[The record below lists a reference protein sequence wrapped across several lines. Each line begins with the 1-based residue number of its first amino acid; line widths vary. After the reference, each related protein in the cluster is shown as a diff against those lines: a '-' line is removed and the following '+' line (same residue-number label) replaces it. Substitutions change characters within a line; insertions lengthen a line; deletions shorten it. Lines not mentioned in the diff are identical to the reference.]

1 MAEIVAKIEELKG
14 VPEETH
20 WFCPREKSSDD
31 DEFFFD
37 EDMDEEDETAEQR
50 GIRQKRVEKAH
61 DRRSIFLEAV
71 SIFAYDGD
79 DAVPF
84 QKAFEESIAGQLV
97 RCPICIRE
105 YHKCRS
111 LLEHDLQGQYE
122 AGQVQQFMDRFD
134 EINKNRIKNGLE
146 GAKQDMLD
154 LPPQDR
160 KITKLSS
167 QGLYALLETM
177 HCMPVIT
184 DEAFLAENFDQ
195 AFKLVQSKKKITLPG
210 YSPALTMFLF
220 SNNEQ
225 RLDFAI
231 RCWEKMQSGISGAQF
246 DWAVKDQ
253 LSMAMAR
260 VQLTSLEREFMPS
273 FWRGVRMIVD
283 RLGRNVIAHHLRA
296 MDTDV
301 CKLALDHLQVDSP
314 CFDDLLVTLQML
326 WEKAPSHV
334 WDAFGAIS
342 PKTVIEQIF
351 NSPNLRR
358 IAQGSGKNS
367 TSSLSNSLI
376 WIVPF
381 LGSLRPGALPNACKS
396 LLHQAWDKYY
406 DASYPEESRITC
418 RLAGLQVL
426 STSFSKIEIEA
437 SDAGSAISSLLDVLK
452 SHLNSV
458 MEDVEKSPTN
468 EICLEALQVI
478 RQAIAADVMLLAID
492 REALKRR
499 KPPALES
506 DDASMSLW
514 QASIRGVKSQSFDL
528 ASAIIQGCSRF
539 PLFEALPVKE
549 SSSPEARNW
558 TQRLNEKHEFL
569 SDLFDRMQDFP
580 PHALKVLLQ
589 NAERAEG
596 LLSLLFAGDSTT
608 QQSAASLI
616 KVLTSENNRGEAIK
630 SLLRDSFVPSMQAL
644 ASVLRNISQAQ
655 VFGPAQMTVKAGKDF
670 ISALSDSSDGIVRL
684 RSLSDEDIDVV
695 EDVWQAFWTEINTIF
710 QSTEAWAL
718 MGHSKDLMV
727 AFCRDAMD
735 FANMVFD
742 AYSVISGALHDSASS
757 ETSRIETDRHLLAAP
772 ANTAAAIVTWF
783 RLRDEYLI
791 SKAVDFACKI
801 MSRLRTVEVE
811 LPAKALEFIEGIL
824 SNEIRNKVPANIKAR
839 LRKSFEVHVDEVLI
853 TDSRPVGKQGS
864 LLPWMSSG
872 SSTPSNMNHDGPRK
886 GGIDMAAW
894 KDVAAQR
901 KDVKQSDDS
910 EMQKIIKSASSA
922 FERFKDSD
930 GYQALKTPQQPQQN
944 LHFKEQNDKQRE
956 EFRRKRQQALEEKK
970 RRDAAAIA
978 KARRQRDGLG
988 NAGSGLAGIGV
999 DDKDHSAAKGEG
1011 VMVSSDESD
1020 DDDEGGL
1027 DAELFGPASKTT
1039 KSKSSIKMDSAGG
1052 VGLKKEV
1059 KPTRVVRQVRNK
1071 KDMRAR
1077 LAPDLGPLHKIILGW
1092 DFFHEGDYP
1101 SGSEDWQFKKVSNAF
1116 RHAQEYRDTFQPLL
1130 TLEAWQAIV
1139 RAREEDTP
1147 KPYKIKIGSRSSVDA
1162 FVEISTAISHAD
1174 LREAQLSEGD
1184 IILLSTAAKPTSDKE
1199 APNCL
1204 SRVDKVKRKGKTVE
1218 VIYKVL
1224 PHSNGKASAMLKP
1237 GAEIFG
1243 DKIQSIIPLER
1254 EFGSISGLEYYDLC
1268 DEIVKARPSPLL
1280 QYNDKQLDPLI
1291 SNYNVNK
1298 AQAKAIKSALDND
1311 AFTLIQ
1317 GPPGSGKTKTIVAIV
1332 GALLTDSMGS
1342 TAGTTRINTPRVS
1355 GQASGDMAKKL
1366 LVCAPSNAAVDE
1378 LVMRFKD
1385 GIKTTRGFERKIN
1398 VIRLGRSE
1406 AINSAVQ
1413 DVTLDELVNKK
1424 LGNASG
1430 DNGAR
1435 ERTQAIMGEHKKVS
1449 ELLRDARE
1457 KMDSDRTHGD
1467 DKPKLQDEINALR
1480 KRKNDLGTQIDAAKD
1495 AEGAAGRNQE
1505 LERRRIQQ
1513 AVIDDSH
1520 VICATLSGSGHELFQ
1535 NLNVEFETV
1544 VVDEAAQCVEMSAL
1558 IPLKYGCAKCILV
1571 GDPKQLPPT
1580 VFSKEAARFQY
1591 EQSLF
1596 VRMQG
1601 NHPDAVHLLDTQYRM
1616 HPDISSFPSASF
1628 YDSRLLDGGGMEA
1641 LRARPWHTSSLLAP
1655 YRFFDVSG
1663 QHEKAVKGPSLV
1675 NRNEIQVA
1683 LSLYNRLTQDFPDY
1697 DFDKKIGIITP
1708 YKSQLRML
1716 KETFAR
1722 QFGDSIMDKVEFNTT
1737 DAFQGRESE
1746 IIIFSCV
1753 RASPAGGIG
1762 FLQDIRRMNV
1772 GLTRAKCSLWV
1783 LGNSQSLM
1791 RGQWWKKLV
1800 EDAQA
1805 RDVFTTGN
1813 VQDMLRRPSKDF
1825 PAEARVARSK
1835 PTPSTIKPEQSNGKA
1850 NGVHSPKPQELDM
1863 FETASKKR
1871 PSEVQRKPSSDR
1883 MEGVKVKAE
1892 DKIKG
1897 MKRERQSSASED
1909 KMDIDSKVVMKAR
1922 EDIKPAK
1929 KQLIDDVRSSE
1940 PPRSRTTTPGAPGTP
1955 GSMPN
1960 ASDRDA
1966 KTEVGKDQGEVK
1978 KINGGMVQS
1987 KPPQGP
1993 PLKRKAAGSVF
2004 MPKKKK

>member
-1 MAEIVAKIEELKG
+1 MAEIVGKIEELKG

-20 WFCPREKSSDD
+20 WFCPREKPSDD
-31 DEFFFD
+31 DQFFFD
-37 EDMDEEDETAEQR
+37 EDMVEEDETAEQR
-50 GIRQKRVEKAH
+50 GIRHKRVEKAH

-111 LLEHDLQGQYE
+111 LLEHDLQAQYE

-134 EINKNRIKNGLE
+134 GVNKTRIKNGLE
-146 GAKQDMLD
+146 AAKQDMLD

-160 KITKLSS
+160 KINKLSS

-231 RCWEKMQSGISGAQF
+231 RCWEKMQCGISGAQF

-283 RLGRNVIAHHLRA
+283 RLDRNVIAHHLRA
-296 MDTDV
+296 MDTDI

-314 CFDDLLVTLQML
+314 CFNDLLATLQML

-358 IAQGSGKNS
+358 IAQDSGVNS
-367 TSSLSNSLI
+367 TSALSNCLT

-381 LGSLRPGALPNACKS
+381 LASLRPGALPNACKS

-406 DASYPEESRITC
+406 DASYPKGSRLSC
-418 RLAGLQVL
+418 RLTGLRVL
-426 STSFSKIEIEA
+426 STTFSKIDIEA

-468 EICLEALQVI
+468 EIRLEALQVI

-492 REALKRR
+492 RDALKRR

-514 QASIRGVKSQSFDL
+514 QASIRGVKSHSFDL

-644 ASVLRNISQAQ
+644 AAVLRNISQAQ

-757 ETSRIETDRHLLAAP
+757 ETSRVETDRHLLAAP

-801 MSRLRTVEVE
+801 MTRLRTVEVE

-872 SSTPSNMNHDGPRK
+872 SSTPS
-886 GGIDMAAW
+886 
-894 KDVAAQR
+894 
-901 KDVKQSDDS
+901 
-910 EMQKIIKSASSA
+910 
-922 FERFKDSD
+922 
-930 GYQALKTPQQPQQN
+930 
-944 LHFKEQNDKQRE
+944 

-1039 KSKSSIKMDSAGG
+1039 KSKNSIKMDSNGV

-1059 KPTRVVRQVRNK
+1059 KPTRVIRQVRNK

-1101 SGSEDWQFKKVSNAF
+1101 PGSEDWQFKKVSNAF

-1139 RAREEDTP
+1139 RAREEDSP

-1184 IILLSTAAKPTSDKE
+1184 IILLSTATKPTSDKE

-1224 PHSNGKASAMLKP
+1224 PHGNGKASAMLKP

-1243 DKIQSIIPLER
+1243 DKVQSIIPLER

-1332 GALLTDSMGS
+1332 GALLTDSLGS
-1342 TAGTTRINTPRVS
+1342 TAGTTRINTPRGA
-1355 GQASGDMAKKL
+1355 GQAGGDMAKKL

-1385 GIKTTRGFERKIN
+1385 GIKTTRGSERKIN
-1398 VIRLGRSE
+1398 VVRLGRSE

-1424 LGNASG
+1424 LGNANG

-1449 ELLRDARE
+1449 ELLREARE

-1467 DKPKLQDEINALR
+1467 DKPKLQDDINALR

-1520 VICATLSGSGHELFQ
+1520 IICATLSGSGHELFQ

-1628 YDSRLLDGGGMEA
+1628 YDSRLLDGDGMEA

-1683 LSLYNRLTQDFPDY
+1683 LSLYNRLTQDFADY

-1783 LGNSQSLM
+1783 LGNSQSLI

-1805 RDVFTTGN
+1805 RDV
-1813 VQDMLRRPSKDF
+1813 PSKDF
-1825 PAEARVARSK
+1825 PAKARVAKSK
-1835 PTPSTIKPEQSNGKA
+1835 PQPSTIKTEHSNGKP
-1850 NGVHSPKPQELDM
+1850 NGVHSPKPQDLDI
-1863 FETASKKR
+1863 FR
-1871 PSEVQRKPSSDR
+1871 PAEKEQPSVVQRKPSSDR
-1883 MEGVKVKAE
+1883 MEGIKVKAE
-1892 DKIKG
+1892 DRIKG
-1897 MKRERQSSASED
+1897 MKRERQSSVSED
-1909 KMDIDSKVVMKAR
+1909 KMDIDSKEEMKFR
-1922 EDIKPAK
+1922 NDVKPAK
-1929 KQLIDDVRSSE
+1929 KQLMDDVRSSE

-1955 GSMPN
+1955 GSMSN
-1960 ASDRDA
+1960 ASDRDV
-1966 KTEVGKDQGEVK
+1966 KTEVGKDRGEVK
-1978 KINGGMVQS
+1978 KVHGGMVQS